1 MRNFYT
7 KNTIEA
13 PNWWKKCGRETQ
25 WRIEGGQPMH
35 CLTCYAKPLPPKEPE
50 KQEDKQGRLF

>member
-13 PNWWKKCGRETQ
+13 PNWCRICGRETQ
-25 WRIEGGQPMH
+25 WRIEGGRPMH
-35 CLTCYAKPLPPKEPE
+35 CIPCYNAPPKPVE
-50 KQEDKQGRLF
+50 KPTIKQGELFK

>member
-13 PNWWKKCGRETQ
+13 PNWCKKCGRETQ
-25 WRIEGGQPMH
+25 WRIEGGRPMY
-35 CLTCYAKPLPPKEPE
+35 CNVCYSKTLKEVSEPKP
-50 KQEDKQGRLF
+50 DTQGRLFQ